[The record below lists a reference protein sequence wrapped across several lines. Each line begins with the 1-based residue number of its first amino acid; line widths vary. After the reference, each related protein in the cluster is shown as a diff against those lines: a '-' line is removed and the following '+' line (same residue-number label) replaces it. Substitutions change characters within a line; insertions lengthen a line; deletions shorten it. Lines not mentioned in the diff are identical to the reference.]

1 VSRENYGEEEALGG
15 GEAGAGNGERQ
26 EGNGRRLA
34 VLLEARKG
42 VEGNER
48 S

>member
-1 VSRENYGEEEALGG
+1 MPRRRHLKEGPEMTPRDRRRKSRE
-15 GEAGAGNGERQ
+15 
-26 EGNGRRLA
+26 RLA